1 MDEIS
6 DLLRARIDYFL
17 KSPFEIRRN
26 NVCEVHRI
34 RRVSIN
40 SRCLFINLLNHLII
54 SP

>member
-26 NVCEVHRI
+26 NICEV
-34 RRVSIN
+34 RRTCPLIPAVYLSIY
-40 SRCLFINLLNHLII
+40 LTI
-54 SP
+54 